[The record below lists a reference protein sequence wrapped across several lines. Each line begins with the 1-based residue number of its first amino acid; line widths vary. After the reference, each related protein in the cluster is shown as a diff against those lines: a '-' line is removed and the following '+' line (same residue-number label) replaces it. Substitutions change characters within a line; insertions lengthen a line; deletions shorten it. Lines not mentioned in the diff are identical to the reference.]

1 MAEVIYQV
9 QMRLRRC
16 AAMLLAALLFS
27 PALAAEV
34 FMARA
39 GSVPDGD
46 TLWVQPESDGPPR
59 KLRLQGID
67 APEICQSGGIA
78 SRDALRQRVQ
88 AHQLQVVVKYQD
100 DYGRGL
106 ARISVGGQDLGA
118 FMVSS
123 GHAWSS
129 RWRRSLGPYAAQ
141 ESAARAAKVGLF
153 AIPNPEMPRDFRQR
167 QGSCY
172 QADEAGGFRLK

>member
-1 MAEVIYQV
+1 MTEVIYQG
-9 QMRLRRC
+9 QMIPRRC
-16 AAMLLAALLFS
+16 AAMLLGAVLCS

-46 TLWVQPESDGPPR
+46 TLWVQPESGGPPR

-67 APEICQSGGIA
+67 APEICQSGGVA
-78 SRDALRQRVQ
+78 SRDAMRQRVQ
-88 AHQLQVVVKYQD
+88 SRLMQVEVRYQD

-106 ARISVGGQDLGA
+106 ARISVDGQDLGA
-118 FMVSS
+118 LMVSS

-129 RWRRSLGPYAAQ
+129 RWRRSLGPYATQ
-141 ESAARAAKVGLF
+141 ESAARTAGLGLF
-153 AIPNPEMPRDFRQR
+153 ALSNPETPRDFRQR
-167 QGSCY
+167 HGSCY
-172 QADEAGGFRLK
+172 EADQTGGFKLK

>member
-1 MAEVIYQV
+1 MTEVIDQA
-9 QMRLRRC
+9 QKLLQQC
-16 AAMLLAALLFS
+16 ALMLLGAVLCL
-27 PALAAEV
+27 PALATEV
-34 FMARA
+34 FTARA

-46 TLWVQPESDGPPR
+46 TLWVQPDSGGPPR

-67 APEICQSGGIA
+67 APEICQSSGVA

-88 AHQLQVVVKYQD
+88 ARPLQVVVKYQD

-106 ARISVGGQDLGA
+106 ARISVDGQDLGA
-118 FMVSS
+118 LMVSS

-129 RWRRSLGPYAAQ
+129 RWRLSLGPYASQ
-141 ESAARAAKVGLF
+141 ESAARAAGLGLF
-153 AIPNPEMPRDFRQR
+153 SLANPELPRDFRQR

-172 QADEAGGFRLK
+172 QADERGGFKLK